1 MELITR
7 DLKDILYDIKQL
19 SAALCQDKRDI
30 DKALNPMLSFPDKED
45 HIEYLEDSIL
55 EARSTIDL
63 RSDQLNDIEKYLV
76 KLMEDLEYAVLFER
90 VQQK

>member
-19 SAALCQDKRDI
+19 SAALYQDKRDI
-30 DKALNPMLSFPDKED
+30 DLTFNMAFACENDAD
-45 HIEYLEDSIL
+45 HIERLSDGL
-55 EARSTIDL
+55 VEASGAIDL
-63 RSDQLNDIEKYLV
+63 RSDQLDNIEKYLV
-76 KLMEDLEYAVLFER
+76 KLMEDLEYAVLSDR